1 MRGCLIIIAVLFIY
15 ALIFGENMGEALEY
29 TLYIVLALALLLFVT
44 AIIRAIIHSGDDK
57 PKAGMNKDGAKA
69 DGTEK
74 HDVSQSAFMLMGDG
88 QDDDSHAAV
97 VSNDETK
104 RETVVVKLSLLQYQG
119 LEAAVKRGLD
129 FCKKMSLDDD
139 LRKTFF
145 QQAVNS
151 GVYKEYSADDFFH
164 TLRFFLANDLFD
176 CFNHLGHKL
185 EDIARTHSRVQIDYT
200 DPAGQALLATLSLLT
215 DKGADYQSFK
225 EEILSVN
232 QQGGTP
238 FDAEI
243 REATEKTLP
252 VYLNSGAS
260 ITAEGVDD
268 FNMVLLLRSFNKEEY
283 IPEIR
288 KVYYDFAEAVALSD
302 HDKDGTEAAWLGELK
317 EKIVTKSVTQQPS
330 QADDQGRT
338 GTQRQDTQG
347 QPVCDADVSPMKQLD
362 GLIGLG
368 QVKTELQTLTRFI
381 EVNQKRQ
388 KAGLRVASISYH
400 CVFAGNPGTGKTT
413 VARILAGIYRQLG
426 ILKKGQLVETDR
438 SGLVA
443 EYVGQTAVK
452 TNKIID
458 KALGG
463 VLFIDEAYTLAQGG
477 EQDYGREAIA
487 TLLKRMEDDRERLV
501 VILAGYTQEIE
512 QFISSNPG
520 LRSRFNRY
528 IHFEDYSE
536 EELFQIFLLQA
547 KKYDYKL
554 NESAEEK
561 LHLLLRQKIADK
573 QKDFGNAR
581 YVRNL
586 FEKVIENQAVRLAKA
601 GDISKADLTVITQ
614 DDVFE

>member
-1 MRGCLIIIAVLFIY
+1 MKGCLIVIVVLFIY
-15 ALIFGENMGEALEY
+15 ALIFGDNMGEAIEN
-29 TLYIVLALALLLFVT
+29 TVLIGCVLFSLFLLFA
-44 AIIRAIIHSGDDK
+44 AINAIVHSDDDK
-57 PKAGMNKDGAKA
+57 PKAGKDEDKATADGA
-69 DGTEK
+69 EK
-74 HDVSQSAFMLMGDG
+74 YDVSRLASMLVDDE
-88 QDDDSHAAV
+88 QEDDSH
-97 VSNDETK
+97 ETDVDNEK
-104 RETVVVKLSLLQYQG
+104 KQRETVVVKLSLLQFQG
-119 LEAAVKRGLD
+119 LETAVKGGLD
-129 FCKKMSLDDD
+129 FCKRMSLDDD

-151 GVYKEYSADDFFH
+151 GIYEEYTADSFFT
-164 TLRFFLANDLFD
+164 TLKFFFANDLFD

-232 QQGGTP
+232 RQQGSP

-243 REATEKTLP
+243 RETTEKTLP

-268 FNMVLLLRSFNKEEY
+268 FNIVLLLRSFNKEEL

-317 EKIVTKSVTQQPS
+317 EKIVTKSVPQQPS
-330 QADDQGRT
+330 QADDP
-338 GTQRQDTQG
+338 GTTDSLEQEKNG
-347 QPVCDADVSPMKQLD
+347 QPASEPDVNPMEQLD
-362 GLIGLG
+362 ALIGLR

-388 KAGLRVASISYH
+388 EAGLRVASISYH

-561 LHLLLRQKIADK
+561 LHLLFRQKIADK